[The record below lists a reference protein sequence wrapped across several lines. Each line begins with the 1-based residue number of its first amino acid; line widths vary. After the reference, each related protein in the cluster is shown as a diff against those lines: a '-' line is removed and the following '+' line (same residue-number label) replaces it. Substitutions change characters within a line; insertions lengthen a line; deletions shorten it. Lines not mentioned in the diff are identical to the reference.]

1 MCGKLV
7 AVAGESRTCRVTEHN
22 LEVDPALVNHV
33 RAQCGQVGFE
43 HGGYFDLQQ
52 VREGVGQLDGSG
64 EMRLRG
70 LMNGRAGGF
79 VVWLPRVQCASPCW
93 HTCDHLLQHQPKSLR
108 AHVTPSSDLQ
118 PSFRTLG
125 NLLCGKT

>member
-22 LEVDPALVNHV
+22 LEVDPDLVNHV

-52 VREGVGQLDGSG
+52 VRKGVG
-64 EMRLRG
+64 
-70 LMNGRAGGF
+70 
-79 VVWLPRVQCASPCW
+79 
-93 HTCDHLLQHQPKSLR
+93 
-108 AHVTPSSDLQ
+108 
-118 PSFRTLG
+118 
-125 NLLCGKT
+125 